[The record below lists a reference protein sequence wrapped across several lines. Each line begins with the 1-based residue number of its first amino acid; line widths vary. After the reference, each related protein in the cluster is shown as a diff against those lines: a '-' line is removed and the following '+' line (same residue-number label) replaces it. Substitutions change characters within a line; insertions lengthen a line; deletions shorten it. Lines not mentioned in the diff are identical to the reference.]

1 MSHFS
6 TIKTKIKD
14 KEHLVEA
21 LKDLGYPAH
30 VENVVMVVEDPA
42 HAKDHP
48 TIEVEVSAGTE
59 IGFRYNPVTESYE
72 LVTDLQTWQ
81 HNIPVERFITKLTQ
95 QYALRVLTTAVKEEG
110 FVIQDQ
116 VVNENDLA
124 VELVCT
130 RWE

>member
-21 LKDLGYPAH
+21 LKDLGYKAI
-30 VENVVMVVEDPA
+30 EEQKVMVVTDPK

-48 TIEVEVSAGTE
+48 SVEVEVTAGTD
-59 IGFRYNPVTESYE
+59 IGFRFNEASQQYE

-81 HNIPVERFITKLTQ
+81 HNIPVDRFIQKLSQ
-95 QYALRVLTTAVKEEG
+95 QYALRVLTSEVKEKG

-116 VVNENDLA
+116 YVTDRGEL
-124 VELVCT
+124 ELVCT
-130 RWE
+130 RWD

>member
-14 KEHLVEA
+14 KEHLIEA
-21 LKDLGYPAH
+21 LNDLGYKAIQ
-30 VENVVMVVEDPA
+30 EQTVMVVEDPK

-48 TIEVEVSAGTE
+48 SVEVEVTAGTD
-59 IGFRYNPVTESYE
+59 IGFRFNEATQAYE

-116 VVNENDLA
+116 VVNEQDLA

>member
-1 MSHFS
+1 MSLFS

-14 KEHLVEA
+14 KEHLIEA
-21 LKDLGYPAH
+21 LNDLGYKAIQ
-30 VENVVMVVEDPA
+30 EQTVMVVDDPA

-48 TIEVEVSAGTE
+48 TVEVEVTAGTD
-59 IGFRYNPVTESYE
+59 IGFRFNEASQAYE

-81 HNIPVERFITKLTQ
+81 HNIPVDRFVTKLTQ
-95 QYALRVLTTAVKEEG
+95 QYALRVLTSAVKEEG

>member
-14 KEHLVEA
+14 QEHLIEA
-21 LKDLGYPAH
+21 LNDLGYKAIQ
-30 VENVVMVVEDPA
+30 EQTVMVVDNPA

-48 TIEVEVSAGTE
+48 TVEVEVTAGTD
-59 IGFRYNPVTESYE
+59 IGFRFNEASQAYE

-95 QYALRVLTTAVKEEG
+95 QYALRVLTTAVNEEG

-116 VVNENDLA
+116 VVNEQDLA

>member
-14 KEHLVEA
+14 QEHLIEA
-21 LKDLGYPAH
+21 LNDLGYKAIQ
-30 VENVVMVVEDPA
+30 EQTVMVVEDPK

-48 TIEVEVSAGTE
+48 SVEVEVTAGTD
-59 IGFRYNPVTESYE
+59 IGFRFNEATQAYE

-116 VVNENDLA
+116 VVNEQDLA

>member
-21 LKDLGYPAH
+21 LKDLGYPAY
-30 VENVVMVVEDPA
+30 VENVVMVVADPA

-48 TIEVEVSAGTE
+48 TIEVEVTAGTE
-59 IGFRYNPVTESYE
+59 IGFRFNEATQAYE

-81 HNIPVERFITKLTQ
+81 HNIPVDRFVTKLTQ
-95 QYALRVLTTAVKEEG
+95 QYALRVLTSAVKEEG